1 MLKKVTKINSINL
14 TVQFIRHKDGVI
26 AYAPSLD
33 LSTVGKTLAKSQR
46 MINEAVSIFIEDL
59 VSRGNLKEVLLG
71 LGWVQHRSTWNP
83 PRTIKEKSISLRLPT
98 LVTA

>member
-33 LSTVGKTLAKSQR
+33 LSTIGKTLAKSQR
-46 MINEAVSIFIEDL
+46 MIGETIRIFFDEL
-59 VSRGNLKEVLLG
+59 VERGTLTEVLSG
-71 LGWVQHRSTWNP
+71 LGWVQRRSTWNP
-83 PRTIKEKSISLRLPT
+83 PRTIKEKSISLKLPT